1 MAYESPGTDIGTF
14 TASADLSAKQFYIV
28 KMSGDNTVTVCAAVT
43 DVPIGVLQNTP
54 ASGEQAVVR
63 VAGISKVSADAT
75 LAAGDIIGSSAL
87 WAPGVTL
94 VVEFV
99 VPGLAQGRYY
109 HMQVAASEYGG
120 VDDSTDFMITE
131 V

>member
-63 VAGISKVSADAT
+63 VAGVSKVSADAT
-75 LAAGDIIGSSAL
+75 LAAGDIIGSSADGQ
-87 WAPGVTL
+87 AQPVT
-94 VVEFV
+94 
-99 VPGLAQGRYY
+99 QGSETTVYNVG
-109 HMQVAASEYGG
+109 QALTGGAAGTLQSAL
-120 VDDSTDFMITE
+120 ITIANGRAA
-131 V
+131 

>member
-75 LAAGDIIGSSAL
+75 LAAGDIIGSSADGQ
-87 WAPGVTL
+87 AQPV
-94 VVEFV
+94 
-99 VPGLAQGRYY
+99 AQGSETTVYNVG
-109 HMQVAASEYGG
+109 QALTGGAAGTLQSAL
-120 VDDSTDFMITE
+120 ITIANGRAA
-131 V
+131 